1 MRVMRVVNSVSPPS
15 LVEADGP
22 EPQAGRGELL
32 VRVHAAGVTP
42 TELDWYPTSHR
53 KSGEK
58 RTGAVPG
65 HEFSG
70 VIAAVGDQVTDLAV
84 GQEVYGM
91 NDWFTDGA
99 TAEYCITQP
108 HWVAPKP
115 RNLTHTE
122 AASVPIGALTAWQGL
137 FDRGNL
143 QAGERVLIHGGAGGV
158 GVFAVQL
165 ARWRGAHV
173 VATAS
178 ARNLEFVASLGA
190 GQTIDYRAER
200 FEDIAREIDVVFNA
214 VGGDTLQ
221 RSLSVLR
228 PGGAHDHDRRRGGGI
243 QRPSIESG
251 ILHCRAQS
259 RTVGGGRKTVGRRP
273 DPDRRGRRAA
283 VLAGACG
290 LRRQPQRTGKTG
302 SGDRI
307 NANYVVKTR

>member
-1 MRVMRVVNSVSPPS
+1 MRVVNSVSPPS

-32 VRVHAAGVTP
+32 VRIHAAGVTP

-53 KSGEK
+53 KSGEE

-158 GVFAVQL
+158 GVFAIQL
-165 ARWRGAHV
+165 AQWRGAHV

-200 FEDIAREIDVVFNA
+200 FEDIAREIDVVFDA

-228 PGGAHDHDRRRGGGI
+228 PGGRMITIAAGGEGSSDPLMKAAFFI
-243 QRPSIESG
+243 VEPNHGQLVEVGRLLEEGQI
-251 ILHCRAQS
+251 
-259 RTVGGGRKTVGRRP
+259 RTVVGDVLPFSQAPAAYARNRSGRGKQ
-273 DPDRRGRRAA
+273 
-283 VLAGACG
+283 VLAIA
-290 LRRQPQRTGKTG
+290 
-302 SGDRI
+302 
-307 NANYVVKTR
+307 